1 MIERLKIDLVESGR
15 FGRNP
20 LCTVERYD
28 QLDPKKG
35 VTRPTG
41 TAADKAVR
49 DYAVARMKE
58 AGLSVRIDRLGNI
71 FARRAGVKTNTGTVM
86 CGSHLD
92 SVIDG
97 GQFDGALGVFGAIEA
112 IRRLNDEGYQNA
124 RPIEVVVFTGEE
136 GSAFGMTLL
145 GSSALVGKIGV
156 DEALSLENEQGKAL
170 EESLKEI
177 DYLGDSIEDLRGVDY
192 FIELHVEQGPILYDE
207 GIPVGIVENISGISW
222 INAIIRGQA
231 NHAGTTPMPMR
242 RDALVAASE
251 IVRFVNSRASEMA
264 ARPGASTVGT
274 VGKFNVFP
282 NGTNIIPGRV
292 EMGIDIR
299 DVVQHDMDLV
309 RNEVIKAIRS
319 IPQKYNIEVEVST
332 PISHSPTPLSRKVVA
347 SIKDAAGEL
356 GIPAR
361 IMNSG
366 AGHDAQNMAAK
377 VNTGMIFVPGVN
389 GVSHSPMEWTEWDD
403 IERSVRVLTQTL
415 KNLSQQG

>member
-192 FIELHVEQGPILYDE
+192 FIELHVEQGPVLYDE

-309 RNEVIKAIRS
+309 RNEVIEAIRS
-319 IPQKYNIEVEVST
+319 IPPKYNIEVEVST

-377 VNTGMIFVPGVN
+377 VNTGMIFVPSVN